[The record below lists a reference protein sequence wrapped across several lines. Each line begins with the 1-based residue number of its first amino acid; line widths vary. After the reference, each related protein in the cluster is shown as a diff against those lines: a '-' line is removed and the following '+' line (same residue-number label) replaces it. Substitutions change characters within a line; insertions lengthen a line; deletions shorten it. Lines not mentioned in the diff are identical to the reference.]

1 MQKLL
6 ILSLA
11 GLLFLSTKTMSQH
24 IIAGVVS
31 PGNYYHDFIPDTS
44 IYVRPFHMGG
54 PPDSLDLIFDTHG
67 AHVIRFFNWG
77 DGGLGGGG
85 GECRVSPLTGEAGF
99 RAYLDSSYVWPGEYK
114 YLYVSDTLNMG
125 DTIKSGQNDL
135 FQTQSFFWS
144 STYGNW
150 SHPTNFTWVDIG
162 DHYLGFS
169 LYLPLDTL
177 CGWIRINVTSE
188 NNGYRTTIRDYA
200 LNNNPW
206 LGVGPA
212 TREAFT
218 LFPNPARETLTVM
231 CSASETGNTL
241 TIQNLTGLTFL
252 CQSIVSEQTT
262 LNISSLSAGIYFMT
276 ISGNSP
282 KLVRKFIVNK

>member
-1 MQKLL
+1 MLS
-6 ILSLA
+6 SLA
-11 GLLFLSTKTMSQH
+11 GLFFLSTATMGQH

-31 PGNYYHDFIPDTS
+31 PGNYYYDFNPDTS
-44 IYVRPFHMGG
+44 IYARPFHMGG
-54 PPDSLDLIFDTHG
+54 PPDSLDLVFDSRG
-67 AHVIRFFNWG
+67 AHIIRFFNWG

-85 GECRVSPLTGEAGF
+85 GEARVSPLTGEAGF
-99 RAYLDSSYVWPGEYK
+99 RAHLDSSFVWPGIYE
-114 YLYVSDTLNMG
+114 YLYVSDTLNLG
-125 DTIKSGQNDL
+125 DTIKSAQNDL
-135 FQTQSFFWS
+135 FRTQSFFWS

-162 DHYLGFS
+162 DRYLGFS

-206 LGVGPA
+206 LGIEKSSA
-212 TREAFT
+212 EAFT
-218 LFPNPARETLTVM
+218 LFPNPARETVTVM
-231 CSASETGNTL
+231 SSVNDTGSTL
-241 TIQNLTGLTFL
+241 TIKNLTGLTFL
-252 CQSIVSEQTT
+252 CQPFVSGRIT
-262 LNISSLSAGIYFMT
+262 LDISSLSPGIYFMT
-276 ISGNSP
+276 ISGNYP